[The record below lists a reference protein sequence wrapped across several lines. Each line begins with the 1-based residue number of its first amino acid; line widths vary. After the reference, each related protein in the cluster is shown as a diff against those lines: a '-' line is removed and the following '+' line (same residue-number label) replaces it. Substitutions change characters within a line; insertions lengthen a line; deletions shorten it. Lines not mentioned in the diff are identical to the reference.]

1 MQWKIDA
8 LTVSFVVLVVALA
21 SLVPFPVGASL
32 HALEAA
38 FGFAFVPLRHR
49 QLCGKHSGG
58 PAGEASLSADESDI
72 EEDIYSASSR
82 QASWLSSGLG
92 ALRALLDPSEP
103 EAELVRRDG
112 GRWFEG
118 HLEGGVRASDLGLNN
133 VVDFLSYSRECVTVS
148 LGIQV
153 PCTSTGMSRCM
164 PLCQ

>member
-1 MQWKIDA
+1 MQWKCDA

-32 HALEAA
+32 LALEAA

-49 QLCGKHSGG
+49 QLSQYGKHSGG
-58 PAGEASLSADESDI
+58 PAGEASLSSDESDI
-72 EEDIYSASSR
+72 EEDIYSAASR

-133 VVDFLSYSRECVTVS
+133 VVDFLSYSRESCVCVL
-148 LGIQV
+148 LGIR
-153 PCTSTGMSRCM
+153 SSA
-164 PLCQ
+164 